1 MIESQEKIDEAN
13 ETLAAR
19 EKYAK
24 SIEVQ
29 LDRAE
34 KARIENRV
42 MITERDAELTEVKE
56 KMRKLNMQYNDA
68 K

>member
-42 MITERDAELTEVKE
+42 MITERDAELTELGIE
-56 KMRKLNMQYNDA
+56 QSI
-68 K
+68 